1 MYNGTCIKYWW
12 KNIKRIII
20 ILSKTVR
27 KNQKNSYDKNKP
39 IRYSEEYEVSGMART
54 YSYPRF
60 AIGKQRKERF
70 SFDTLRNIFPT
81 MNFNDLV
88 LPGIKS
94 GKSQAS
100 FADTIA
106 LLFKTS
112 IWSFALPPST
122 IFTARPTWTFIFL
135 FILIIFERYLSGKVS
150 HTNIMSAKIE
160 EKRKRKLKIESN

>member
-1 MYNGTCIKYWW
+1 MHKILTGKYEMNYNNIYNGEGKIK
-12 KNIKRIII
+12 KAHMIK
-20 ILSKTVR
+20 
-27 KNQKNSYDKNKP
+27 KNKP

-112 IWSFALPPST
+112 IWPFASPPSST
-122 IFTARPTWTFIFL
+122 IFMALQLQLIF
-135 FILIIFERYLSGKVS
+135 FYSF
-150 HTNIMSAKIE
+150 
-160 EKRKRKLKIESN
+160 